1 MGISKGK
8 AKKVLSNSF
17 QENHKDVTEDRAM
30 ELIYQAERQ
39 LKNIREERTQ
49 DDKLNAAKNIAKE
62 LGAGYTST
70 LNYEKAKIQFL
81 VERVEELE
89 EYESGSGDSH

>member
-1 MGISKGK
+1 MSISKGN
-8 AKKVLSNSF
+8 ARKVLSNSF
-17 QENHKDVTEDRAM
+17 QENHKDVGEDRAM
-30 ELIYQAERQ
+30 ELIYQAERSMKE
-39 LKNIREERTQ
+39 LRNERNQ

-62 LGAGYTST
+62 LAGGYTSA

-81 VERVEELE
+81 VERIEELQ